1 MKRFDNIIIASDID
15 GTFLDREGRLVER
28 NLERLEYFKENGG
41 HFTLATGRAP
51 LHILDSVPNA
61 AELLNMPA
69 ITVNGCC
76 LYDFSSGNV
85 IEGYPLDAEGARELV
100 SFARTIDK
108 GVGIRL
114 GTVRGLL
121 TDTPDNIYLH
131 NDMTKGTSEKKVLP
145 MDRWHEETFY
155 KLVLR
160 STPESLDEIRE
171 RLEDKID
178 GRYEITRSWSTIL
191 EVLPKGR
198 SKAEMLLEMANARFC
213 GKCRIIAVG
222 DYENDLEMLMA
233 ADVSV
238 CPSNAV
244 DSVKKVCT
252 HCLCAN
258 DDGVIG
264 DIIDMLDEKYLL

>member
-1 MKRFDNIIIASDID
+1 MKKFDNIIIASDID
-15 GTFLDREGRLVER
+15 GTFVDREGKLVGR
-28 NLERLEYFKENGG
+28 NLEKIEYFKEHGG

-51 LHILDSVPNA
+51 LHILDVVPNA
-61 AELLNMPA
+61 SDLLNMPA

-76 LYDFSSGNV
+76 LYDFSKGRV
-85 IEGYPLDAEGARELV
+85 IDGYPLDTDGAVEIV
-100 SFARTIDK
+100 SFVRSIDE

-114 GTVRGLL
+114 GTVKGLL

-155 KLVLR
+155 KLVMR

-171 RLEDKID
+171 KLEGKIK

-198 SKAEMLLEMANARFC
+198 SKAEMLLEAAKAQFGDN
-213 GKCRIIAVG
+213 CRIIAVG

-233 ADVSV
+233 ADISV

-244 DSVKKVCT
+244 DSVKKVCK
-252 HCLCAN
+252 HCLCSN

-264 DIIDMLDEKYLL
+264 DIIDMLDEE